1 MAESFYINLS
11 LRELSAFKRVSF
23 CAEAA
28 YTHFKRNIDFA
39 TGKSNKTYSLYR
51 LGRILSKPA
60 LGRGYPAETVS
71 TKKARG
77 AVEQLCQ
84 VGLLCF
90 DFETLEFELPL
101 HDKTPEKTPKN
112 TDSRNHSEAQSR
124 HQPRNQSRNYSGHKS
139 KTAQTRVD
147 IGIADDLKLSGNQ
160 SGQHSGHHSEP
171 YSGHHSGHTDTPV
184 ITPTHKPT
192 STPSNKLSLYG
203 DVPPPEQPEKEKPTP
218 QAENLGGKPPIPPE
232 AVATLPCTPPAPR
245 TRGEIQAREGQ
256 QDDAQQWL
264 VKRLKQAGFIYADN
278 PKSQPYYMNWQRLL
292 NAGKMDYPMF
302 ERVLADL
309 LQTTQGAPTPRA
321 LDEAIKVALVGAAP
335 QRRRALGR
343 GDMVL

>member
-11 LRELSAFKRVSF
+11 LRELAAFNRVSF

-28 YTHFKRNIDFA
+28 YRHFKRNIDFG
-39 TGKSNKTYSLYR
+39 TGKSNKTYSPYR

-77 AVEQLCQ
+77 AIEQLCQ
-84 VGLLCF
+84 VGLLYF
-90 DFETLEFELPL
+90 DFETFKFELPL
-101 HDKTPEKTPKN
+101 HDKTPENTPKN
-112 TDSRNHSEAQSR
+112 TDSGHQSRNHSGS
-124 HQPRNQSRNYSGHKS
+124 QPRNHSGHQS
-139 KTAQTRVD
+139 KTQKTQLNQ
-147 IGIADDLKLSGNQ
+147 GFADDQKLSGHQ
-160 SGQHSGHHSEP
+160 SGHQSGTH
-171 YSGHHSGHTDTPV
+171 SGHHSGHTDTPEDK
-184 ITPTHKPT
+184 PTNKPT
-192 STPSNKLSLYG
+192 STPNNKLSLCG
-203 DVPPPEQPEKEKPTP
+203 DVPSPEHPERKTTTS
-218 QAENLGGKPPIPPE
+218 QTENLGGKPPIPPE
-232 AVATLPCTPPAPR
+232 SVATLPSTPPAPR
-245 TRGEIQAREGQ
+245 ERGEIQTGEGQ
-256 QDDAQQWL
+256 QDDTQQWL

-321 LDEAIKVALVGAAP
+321 LDEAIKSALAGAAP
-335 QRRRALGR
+335 QRRQALGR

>member
-39 TGKSNKTYSLYR
+39 TGKSNKTYSPYR
-51 LGRILSKPA
+51 IGRILSKPA

-71 TKKARG
+71 TKKAKG
-77 AVEQLCQ
+77 AIEQLCQ

-90 DFETLEFELPL
+90 DFETFKFELPL
-101 HDKTPEKTPKN
+101 HDKTPENTPGN
-112 TDSRNHSEAQSR
+112 TDSGNQSRSHSGNQPRNHSR
-124 HQPRNQSRNYSGHKS
+124 HQS
-139 KTAQTRVD
+139 KTKKHQLNQRL
-147 IGIADDLKLSGNQ
+147 ADDQKLSGNQ
-160 SGQHSGHHSEP
+160 SGHHSGSHSGHQ
-171 YSGHHSGHTDTPV
+171 SGRTDTPV
-184 ITPTHKPT
+184 TTPTNKPT
-192 STPSNKLSLYG
+192 STPNDTLSLYG
-203 DVPPPEQPEKEKPTP
+203 DVPSPEQPEKGKPTS

-232 AVATLPCTPPAPR
+232 SVATLPRTPPAPR
-245 TRGEIQAREGQ
+245 KRGEIQTGEGQ
-256 QDDAQQWL
+256 QDDTQQWL
-264 VKRLKQAGFIYADN
+264 LKRLKQAGFIYADN

-309 LQTTQGAPTPRA
+309 LQSTQGAPTPRA
-321 LDEAIKVALVGAAP
+321 LDEAIKAALVGAAP
-335 QRRRALGR
+335 QRRQALGR

>member
-71 TKKARG
+71 TKKAKG

-101 HDKTPEKTPKN
+101 HDKTPENTPKN
-112 TDSRNHSEAQSR
+112 TDSRNHSETHSR
-124 HQPRNQSRNYSGHKS
+124 HQPRNHSGHQS
-139 KTAQTRVD
+139 KTAQTRMD
-147 IGIADDLKLSGNQ
+147 TGFADDEKCSGHQ
-160 SGQHSGHHSEP
+160 SGHHSETH
-171 YSGHHSGHTDTPV
+171 SGNHSGHTDTPD
-184 ITPTHKPT
+184 ITPTNKPT

-203 DVPPPEQPEKEKPTP
+203 DGTSPEQPKRKNTTP
-218 QAENLGGKPPIPPE
+218 QAENLGCKPPIPP
-232 AVATLPCTPPAPR
+232 
-245 TRGEIQAREGQ
+245 
-256 QDDAQQWL
+256 
-264 VKRLKQAGFIYADN
+264 
-278 PKSQPYYMNWQRLL
+278 
-292 NAGKMDYPMF
+292 
-302 ERVLADL
+302 
-309 LQTTQGAPTPRA
+309 
-321 LDEAIKVALVGAAP
+321 
-335 QRRRALGR
+335 
-343 GDMVL
+343 